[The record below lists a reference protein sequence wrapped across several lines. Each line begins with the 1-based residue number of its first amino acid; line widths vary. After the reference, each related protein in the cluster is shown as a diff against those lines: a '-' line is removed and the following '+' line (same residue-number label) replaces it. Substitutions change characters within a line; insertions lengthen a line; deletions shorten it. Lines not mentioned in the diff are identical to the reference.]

1 MQRYFYLTN
10 PVMDYDWGSY
20 EAIQA
25 LLGEAYP
32 AKRPKAELWMGAH
45 PKAPSLV
52 AIDGGQRP
60 LDELVRESPADILG
74 PAVADRYSNQ
84 FPFLFKV
91 LAARRPLS
99 IQTHPDTKQAK
110 AGFERENE
118 LGIPLSANRR
128 NYRDANHKPECI
140 CALSEFWAL
149 CGLRPPNE
157 IAAGLQKVCPNS
169 FPDVVARLNHSPS
182 HEAMPWFLAKLLRL
196 DTAQRGQAIE
206 EALQTTAGGAED
218 PAKDPVAYWIHSLSE
233 HFPGDIGILAPA
245 FLNLIRLQREQALFL
260 PAGRLHAYLRGTGI
274 EIMASSD
281 NVLRGGLTSKHVD
294 VDELMKTVRL
304 SPWRPELI
312 HQVQLGD
319 VESHYPCPATE
330 FSLSVLHIRP
340 EDRYSSPEVR
350 NVEIILCTEG
360 AVTLESLTSAGEMV
374 ELAGGTSVLVPAS
387 APAYLIKGNGVLYRA
402 GVPA

>member
-1 MQRYFYLTN
+1 
-10 PVMDYDWGSY
+10 
-20 EAIQA
+20 
-25 LLGEAYP
+25 
-32 AKRPKAELWMGAH
+32 MGAH

-52 AIDGGQRP
+52 TIDGGQRP

-99 IQTHPDTKQAK
+99 IQAHPDANQAK
-110 AGFERENE
+110 AGFKRENE
-118 LGIPLSANRR
+118 LGIPLSADRR

-149 CGLRPPNE
+149 CGLRPPDQ
-157 IAAGLQKVCPNS
+157 IAVGLQRVCPDS
-169 FPDVVARLNHSPS
+169 FADEVTRLKHSPPR
-182 HEAMPWFLAKLLRL
+182 EAMPWFLTKLLRR
-196 DTAQRGQAIE
+196 DRARRRQAID
-206 EALQTTAGGAED
+206 EALETTAGKAED

-260 PAGRLHAYLRGTGI
+260 PAGCLHAYLRGTGI

-294 VDELMKTVRL
+294 VDELLKTVRL
-304 SPWRPELI
+304 TPWRPELI
-312 HQVQLGD
+312 RQIRLGD
-319 VESHYPCPATE
+319 AESHYPCPATE

-340 EDRYSSPEVR
+340 DVRYRSPEVR

-360 AVTLESLTSAGEMV
+360 AVTLEALPDAGETI
-374 ELAGGTSVLVPAS
+374 ELARGTSVLVPAS